1 MNCRHQKTA
10 AMPQRYSAILKTKI
24 RGFQKREFTSILGF
38 LNKLA
43 VNFYK
48 HFPRRAS
55 VQIYILLTHQAAPA
69 KPNIWIK
76 TRIISLS
83 PGAWMFAVDQ
93 TSRPCPKPHV
103 FTRQLP
109 FIRHNLKEKPQRR
122 RLQSILS
129 VVLQGSGKL
138 NDVPNVT
145 ELPGGTAGLRSLC
158 LLSLLFPFHCTNS
171 LRNTTYVADS
181 AAQTK
186 WPVLQH
192 PQPGQVYKRKKK
204 WV

>member
-109 FIRHNLKEKPQRR
+109 LIRHNLKEKPQRR
-122 RLQSILS
+122 RLQSILI

-138 NDVPNVT
+138 MM
-145 ELPGGTAGLRSLC
+145 C
-158 LLSLLFPFHCTNS
+158 LTSQS
-171 LRNTTYVADS
+171 SR
-181 AAQTK
+181 AAQQAYALSVCCLCCFLSTA
-186 WPVLQH
+186 PTPSETQLT
-192 PQPGQVYKRKKK
+192 
-204 WV
+204 